1 MGTRLYPAKCSDSDL
16 EKLAGVRSG
25 IADYYQILMN
35 ALDCAYEKMEID
47 EVDLAFYVAVEGGPI
62 AKYRDFLSHGWGKF
76 DLSLIPEDESIGS
89 TKDPE
94 LCLRLLLSANAD
106 LTYDESLE
114 ILRICKEG
122 LVWH

>member
-47 EVDLAFYVAVEGGPI
+47 EVDLAFHVAVEGGPI
-62 AKYRDFLSHGWGKF
+62 SKYRDFLSHGWCKF

-114 ILRICKEG
+114 ILGICKEG

>member
-25 IADYYQILMN
+25 TADHCQILMN
-35 ALDCAYEKMEID
+35 VLDCAYEKMEID
-47 EVDLAFYVAVEGGPI
+47 EVDFAFHCAVEGGPI
-62 AKYRDFLSHGWGKF
+62 GKYRDFLSHGWGKF

-106 LTYDESLE
+106 LTYDKSLE
-114 ILRICKEG
+114 ILEICKEG
-122 LVWH
+122 LIWH

>member
-16 EKLAGVRSG
+16 EKLAGVPSG
-25 IADYYQILMN
+25 SADYLQILQN
-35 ALDCAYEKMEID
+35 ALGCAYEKMQVD
-47 EVDLAFYVAVEGGPI
+47 EVDLAFHCATKDGPI
-62 AKYRDFLSHGWGKF
+62 GKYHDFLLFGWGKF
-76 DLSLIPEDESIGS
+76 DLDLIPEDESIGT

-106 LTYDESLE
+106 LTYDESLA
-114 ILRICKEG
+114 ILEICKEG

>member
-76 DLSLIPEDESIGS
+76 DVSLIPEDESIGS
-89 TKDPE
+89 TKVPE

-114 ILRICKEG
+114 ILGICKEG

>member
-35 ALDCAYEKMEID
+35 ALGCAYEKMEID
-47 EVDLAFYVAVEGGPI
+47 EVDLAFHVAVEGGPI

-114 ILRICKEG
+114 ILGICKEG